1 MRGEPGDHN
10 GPTVFAT
17 HSTHKLLNALSQAS
31 YIHVREGRGLVNLF
45 RHLLENGLLC
55 IRIFNLL
62 NTVQTPRKTQSVARH
77 QRIQPLLQ
85 GRKGQFLLFC
95 HNVSGQ

>member
-1 MRGEPGDHN
+1 M
-10 GPTVFAT
+10 
-17 HSTHKLLNALSQAS
+17 
-31 YIHVREGRGLVNLF
+31 
-45 RHLLENGLLC
+45 C

-85 GRKGQFLLFC
+85 GRKGQFLCSVITL
-95 HNVSGQ
+95 VGSSLPD